1 MKKLILLMMLP
12 FCALSA
18 MAQDMLVTNEGKS
31 MTIYN
36 LEISDQSI
44 FFQLSDKADAPL
56 QKMLKK
62 DVLIIKKADGTKLD
76 LNAPQTTVANQ
87 ASQPAEQEESGIVYV
102 TPETLSPEAKAANDA
117 LIAKYNQPVK
127 YKLIKE
133 KNRGKKA
140 NYGIAVF
147 GIKENS
153 VISNEDIEIIITKGV
168 IQEKGKKDPEVFVAN
183 EHTGKSALEFSIK
196 NNTNQTIYLDLGNTF
211 YTSMEQSVCY
221 YIPTSTTTTASS
233 SGGGS
238 VNLGAVASALGAGG
252 TVGTIANG
260 VNVGG
265 GSTNGTSTTTYSQRI
280 LPIAPMG
287 RTTLDAQYMF
297 GKDIF
302 SPCQGLQCLSYHTNC
317 ENEFIF
323 SDENNILTGDH
334 YIYDKTT
341 SPINLSFIIAY
352 SHTEDCRLLKTQTV
366 YLYLKDFY
374 GDKTNPIL
382 VYPEPLLERNIH
394 NIYMLNSIRHTS
406 KTASFPKP

>member
-1 MKKLILLMMLP
+1 MTLP
-12 FCALSA
+12 FYVLSA

-44 FFQLSDKADAPL
+44 FFQLSNKADAPL

-76 LNAPQTTVANQ
+76 LDAPQAEETNQ
-87 ASQPAEQEESGIVYV
+87 VVQPAEQKESGTVYV

-117 LIAKYNQPVK
+117 LIAKYNQPIK

-133 KNRGKKA
+133 KNKGKKA
-140 NYGIAVF
+140 NFGIAVF
-147 GIKENS
+147 GLKENS
-153 VISNEDIEIIITKGV
+153 VISNEDIEIIITKGG
-168 IQEKGKKDPEVFVAN
+168 IQERGKKKPKVFIPKEKIFSESTTLVQ
-183 EHTGKSALEFSIK
+183 SALQFSIK
-196 NNTNQTIYLDLGNTF
+196 NKTNQTIYLDLGNTF
-211 YTSMEQSVCY
+211 YTSMEQSICFYV
-221 YIPTSTTTTASS
+221 PTSTTTTASS

-238 VNLGAVASALGAGG
+238 VNLGAVAGALGVGG
-252 TVGTIANG
+252 AVGTIANG

-280 LPIAPMG
+280 IPIAPMG
-287 RTTLDAQYMF
+287 KTTLDAQYMF

-302 SPCQGLQCLSYHTNC
+302 SPCQGMQCHTSST
-317 ENEFIF
+317 EFIF

-366 YLYLKDFY
+366 YLYLKDLY
-374 GDKTNPIL
+374 GDKIN
-382 VYPEPLLERNIH
+382 PLLIYDTESFLEHNIH
-394 NIYMLNSIRHTS
+394 NIYMPNSIRHTS
-406 KTASFPKP
+406 KIAPFPKP